1 MEDASLAHPSNWCL
15 GLCCQLTLVPAGPG
29 PAMVPAGPEPAMVPG
44 LVVLPILGQAL
55 RGWDC
60 LPLCV
65 RVWCV
70 QRGLNLSW
78 GLWAL
83 P

>member
-1 MEDASLAHPSNWCL
+1 MQVWDWEMEDASLELAS
-15 GLCCQLTLVPAGPG
+15 LTLVRAGLAPAVVAGPR
-29 PAMVPAGPEPAMVPG
+29 
-44 LVVLPILGQAL
+44 VLPVAGRAL
-55 RGWDC
+55 WDRGC
-60 LPLCV
+60 LPCCV

>member
-1 MEDASLAHPSNWCL
+1 MQVWDWEMEDASLAHPSNWCL
-15 GLCCQLTLVPAGPG
+15 GLCCQLTVVPAGPG
-29 PAMVPAGPEPAMVPG
+29 PAMVPGP
-44 LVVLPILGQAL
+44 VVLPILGQAL